1 MLTMLF
7 FVQIM
12 FLGNNAISSIPSEI
26 GRLTMLEVLTL
37 SKSI

>member
-12 FLGNNAISSIPSEI
+12 FPANNQIESIPSEI
-26 GRLTMLEVLTL
+26 GEMTILQEISLR
-37 SKSI
+37 K